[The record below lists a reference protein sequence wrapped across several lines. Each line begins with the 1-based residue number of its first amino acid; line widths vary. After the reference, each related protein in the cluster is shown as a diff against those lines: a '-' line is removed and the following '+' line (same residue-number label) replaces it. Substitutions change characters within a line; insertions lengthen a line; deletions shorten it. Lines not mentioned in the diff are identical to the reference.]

1 MTQKQG
7 IAALEAGD
15 FGAAVSLLSAA
26 AESDPSNGTI
36 RYNLAQ
42 ALRYDDREGEA
53 IIQATHA
60 LARDQTLLPAARLLA
75 FLLSH
80 LRLRNPCGIDPVG
93 LAASFCLKGVD
104 HQVLAPTA
112 VAYLKQCTDLGKAVI
127 LGGASGWDCGAQW
140 LLSSKGRP
148 VLRDP
153 LLLTILCT
161 TANTDLAVE
170 CLLTALRKSL
180 LLAPAKETLRKPHI
194 LNFIYALARQGEIN
208 EYVFAVSD
216 EELLRLDNIFIN
228 LQGIRDNSRTATDNL
243 LLKALYFPFCR
254 LVGNEGKD
262 IDAHRVKPKALGSL
276 IHAHLVERRTVEE
289 AARDIKSV
297 GIIED
302 EVSRNVACLYEEN
315 PYPRWLSFQLPTPAS
330 RHKQIIEH
338 FSKQELAFMDLPYK
352 VLIGGAGTGQQAI
365 DSALGYG
372 HKAALTAIDISLS
385 SLAYAKYMADRFK
398 ADNLCFVQC
407 DILNSNLLDDVFD
420 IIESI
425 GVLHHMDDP
434 WRGWKVLIEK
444 LRPGGLMKIG
454 LYSRAARSNIASLR
468 TDIQAGGLNGDEQ
481 VIRDYR
487 QGVLAEGE
495 EGKRAFLLDS
505 ADFYSLSNFRDLMF
519 HVKEL
524 HLTIP
529 EISSFMADNNLTFH
543 GFQIPIDIAKGYPDG
558 DARLDLERW
567 QEFEVAHPETFKGM
581 YVFWCRKG

>member
-15 FGAAVSLLSAA
+15 FGAAITHLLAA
-26 AESDPSNGTI
+26 VESDPSNGAI
-36 RYNLAQ
+36 RYNLAL
-42 ALRYDDREGEA
+42 AFRNDEREGEA

-60 LARDQTLLPAARLLA
+60 LARDHTLLPAARLLT
-75 FLLSH
+75 FLLGH
-80 LRLRNPCGIDPVG
+80 LRLRNPCGINPEG
-93 LAASFCLKGVD
+93 LTASFCLNGID
-104 HQVLAPTA
+104 HQVLVPTA
-112 VAYLKQCTDLGKAVI
+112 LAYLKQCTGLGNAVN
-127 LGGASGWDCGAQW
+127 LGGASGWDSGAKW

-148 VLRDP
+148 VLRNP
-153 LLLTILCT
+153 LLLTILRT
-161 TANTDLAVE
+161 AANTDFDVE

-180 LLAPAKETLRKPHI
+180 LLAPAKEILRKPHI
-194 LNFIYALARQGEIN
+194 LNFIYALTRQVEIN
-208 EYVFAVSD
+208 EYVFAVSH

-254 LVGNEGKD
+254 LMGNEGKD
-262 IDAHRVKPKALGSL
+262 IDAHRVKPKALGNL
-276 IHAHLVERRTVEE
+276 IYAHLAERRAVEE
-289 AARDIKSV
+289 AACDIKSV

-302 EVSRNVACLYEEN
+302 EVSQNVACLYEEN
-315 PYPRWLSFQLPTPAS
+315 PYPRWLSFHVPTPES
-330 RHKQIIEH
+330 RHNQIAKH
-338 FSKQELAFMDLPYK
+338 FLKQELAFMDFPYK

-365 DSALGYG
+365 DAALGYG

-385 SLAYAKYMADRFK
+385 SLAYAKHMADRFK

-407 DILNSNLLDDVFD
+407 DILNSDLLDDVFD
-420 IIESI
+420 VIECI

-434 WRGWKVLIEK
+434 WRGWKVLVEK

-468 TDIQAGGLNGDEQ
+468 TDIQAGGLNSDEQ
-481 VIRDYR
+481 IIRDYR
-487 QGVLAEGE
+487 QGILAEGE
-495 EGKRAFLLDS
+495 KGKRAFLLES

-519 HVKEL
+519 HVSEQ

-529 EISSFMADNNLTFH
+529 EISSFMAHNSLIFH

-558 DARLDLERW
+558 DARVDLERW
-567 QEFEVAHPETFKGM
+567 QEFETAHPETFKGM

>member
-15 FGAAVSLLSAA
+15 FGAAISYLSAA

-53 IIQATHA
+53 IIQATRA
-60 LARDQTLLPAARLLA
+60 LARDHTLLPAGRLLA
-75 FLLSH
+75 FLLSR

-93 LAASFCLKGVD
+93 LGASFYLKGVD
-104 HQVLAPTA
+104 HQALVPTA
-112 VAYLKQCTDLGKAVI
+112 LAYLKQCTDLGNAVI
-127 LGGASGWDCGAQW
+127 LGGASGWDCGAKW

-153 LLLTILCT
+153 LLLTILRT
-161 TANTDLAVE
+161 AANTDLDVE

-243 LLKALYFPFCR
+243 LLKALYFPFCH
-254 LVGNEGKD
+254 LMGNKGKD

-276 IHAHLVERRTVEE
+276 IHAHLAERRAEEE
-289 AARDIKSV
+289 AACGIESV

-302 EVSRNVACLYEEN
+302 EVSQNVACLYEEN
-315 PYPRWLSFQLPTPAS
+315 PYPRWLSCHVPTPES
-330 RHKQIIEH
+330 RHNQIAKH

-365 DSALGYG
+365 DAAFGYG
-372 HKAALTAIDISLS
+372 LGAALTAIDISLS
-385 SLAYAKYMADRFK
+385 SLAYAKHMADHFK

-407 DILNSNLLDDVFD
+407 DILNSDQLDEVFD
-420 IIESI
+420 VIECI

-434 WRGWKVLIEK
+434 WRGWQVLIKK

-481 VIRDYR
+481 VIRGYR
-487 QGVLAEGE
+487 QGILAEGE
-495 EGKRAFLLDS
+495 EGKRAFLLES
-505 ADFYSLSNFRDLMF
+505 SDFYSLSNFRDLMF
-519 HVKEL
+519 HVSEQ

-529 EISSFMADNNLTFH
+529 EISSFMSDNGLTFH
-543 GFQIPIDIAKGYPDG
+543 GFQVPLDIAEGYPDG

-567 QEFEVAHPETFKGM
+567 QEFETVHPETFKGM
-581 YVFWCRKG
+581 YVFWCRKD